1 MFKICPRCGSTNV
14 KWIIPQ
20 NWSMWRCYTCG
31 YIGPIIEGNAEMA
44 EEIHESYVEELK
56 KEKEKDEEKKD

>member
-1 MFKICPRCGSTNV
+1 MGMLFKICPRCGSTKV

-20 NWSMWRCYTCG
+20 NWSMWKCYTCG

-56 KEKEKDEEKKD
+56 KEKSEKED